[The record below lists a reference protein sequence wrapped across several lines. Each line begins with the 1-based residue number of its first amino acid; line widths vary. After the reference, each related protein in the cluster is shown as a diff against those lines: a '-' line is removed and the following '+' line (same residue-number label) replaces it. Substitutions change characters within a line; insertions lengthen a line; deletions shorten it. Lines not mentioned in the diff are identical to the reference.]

1 MRRPLQ
7 DGVADG
13 REPLLK
19 TLLLQMEC
27 MAPQCPAALGPH
39 AGRFCHKATGVPRG
53 SDPSGDT

>member
-1 MRRPLQ
+1 MGRPLQ

-13 REPLLK
+13 QEPLLK

-27 MAPQCPAALGPH
+27 VALQCPATSGPCT
-39 AGRFCHKATGVPRG
+39 GRLCHKATGVPHG